1 MKHKIIFDLVH
12 GYIEI
17 DSDMEKV
24 INCESFQ
31 RLKFINQLTAQ
42 HLYPSSNHTRFEHSL
57 GVMSLS
63 IKFFNKIERLLRDII
78 DKKTKELFSHND
90 INFLKSHL
98 VYAAVLHDVGHAPLS
113 HVGEYFFNKDEI
125 IKNIVSEHKK
135 YGHDINETLFK
146 KASSH
151 EIMSCYIIIKR
162 FKVIFDEIFNNIDY
176 DFIYRIILGTKY
188 NKKKYPERNVI
199 ISIVNSDTFDV
210 DKLDYLLRD
219 NYMTGKV
226 GPEIDIPRLLMS
238 LTIND
243 DEEIAFDHSAL
254 SSLQKVI
261 DCRDSVYMWVC
272 NHHTVVYTDYLYKE
286 CFIHFNNLYNLSNSD
301 MKHNEAIQCNDLFS
315 CEAIC
320 ENCVDDNDALHYIR
334 NAMRL
339 VKTGKSNSRY
349 TKNIVL
355 QLIDRKHLKP
365 TWKTLHK
372 YNQYIKTNFDPKQ
385 QKKVIKYV
393 TDNNDNR
400 KKIVHYLCKKLD
412 IELGKLFIIDR
423 KNKFYCEKMEDIY
436 LFIDGKNEKLSDML
450 PPRDYNKLYD
460 SVAFYI
466 FCEKDRQEEVRKEFI
481 QFFIENTIDT
491 D

>member
-1 MKHKIIFDLVH
+1 MKHKIIFDLIH

-57 GVMSLS
+57 GVMTLS
-63 IKFFNKIERLLRDII
+63 IKFFNKIEALLQDII
-78 DKKTKELFSHND
+78 VKKPEGLFPDNN
-90 INFLKSHL
+90 IKFLKDHL

-113 HVGEYFFNKDEI
+113 HVGEHFFKKDEI

-135 YGHDINETLFK
+135 YGRDINETIFK
-146 KASSH
+146 KASNH
-151 EIMSCYIIIKR
+151 EIMSCYVIIKK
-162 FKVIFDEIFNNIDY
+162 FKVIFDEIFKTIDY
-176 DFIYRIILGTKY
+176 DFIYRIILGAKY
-188 NKKKYPERNVI
+188 KKEDYPERNVI

-210 DKLDYLLRD
+210 DRLDYLLRD

-238 LTIND
+238 LTINT

-254 SSLQKVI
+254 SSLQRVI

-286 CFIHFNNLYNLSNSD
+286 CFIHFNNLYNLSSTNI
-301 MKHNEAIQCNDLFS
+301 KHDEAIPFNDLFS

-320 ENCVDDNDALHYIR
+320 EKCVDDNDALHYIR
-334 NAMRL
+334 HAMWI

-355 QLIDRKHLKP
+355 QLIDRKYLKP

-372 YNQYIKTNFDPKQ
+372 YNQYIKENFDSKQ

-393 TDNNDNR
+393 TDNNENR
-400 KKIVHYLCKKLD
+400 KKIVHYLCDKLG

-423 KNKFYCEKMEDIY
+423 KNKFYCENMDDIY
-436 LFIDGKNEKLSDML
+436 LFIDKKNEKLSDML
-450 PPRDYNKLYD
+450 PPRDYKKIYD

-466 FCEKDRQEEVRKEFI
+466 FCEKDKQDEVRKGFI
-481 QFFIENTIDT
+481 QFFNENSIDT

>member
-17 DSDMEKV
+17 DSNMEKV

-57 GVMSLS
+57 GVMILS
-63 IKFFNKIERLLRDII
+63 IKFFNRIERLLQDII
-78 DKKTKELFSHND
+78 AKKPKELFPHN
-90 INFLKSHL
+90 NLNYLKEHL

-113 HVGEYFFNKDEI
+113 HVGEHFFIKDKI

-135 YGHDINETLFK
+135 YGRSINETIFK

-151 EIMSCYIIIKR
+151 EIMSCYVIIKK
-162 FKVIFDEIFNNIDY
+162 FKEIFDEIFKTIDY
-176 DFIYRIILGTKY
+176 DFIYRIILGAKY
-188 NKKKYPERNVI
+188 NKKEYPERNVI

-210 DKLDYLLRD
+210 DRLDYLLRD

-238 LTIND
+238 LTINN

-286 CFIHFNNLYNLSNSD
+286 CFIHFNNLYNLPSSD
-301 MKHNEAIQCNDLFS
+301 MKHNEAIPFNDLFS
-315 CEAIC
+315 CEAIS
-320 ENCVDDNDALHYIR
+320 EKCVDDNDALHYIR
-334 NAMRL
+334 NAMRI

-372 YNQYIKTNFDPKQ
+372 YNQYIKTNFDSKQ

-400 KKIVHYLCKKLD
+400 KKIVHYLCNKLG

-423 KNKFYCEKMEDIY
+423 KNKFYCENMEDIY

-450 PPRDYNKLYD
+450 PPRDYKKIYD

-466 FCEKDRQEEVRKEFI
+466 FCEKDRQDEVRNGFI
-481 QFFIENTIDT
+481 QYFKENIIDT